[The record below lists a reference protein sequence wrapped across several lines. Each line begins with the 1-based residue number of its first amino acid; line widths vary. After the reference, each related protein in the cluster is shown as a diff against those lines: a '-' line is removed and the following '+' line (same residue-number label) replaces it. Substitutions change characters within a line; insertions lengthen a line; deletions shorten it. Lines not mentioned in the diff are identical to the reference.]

1 MVLLKNSLGGP
12 KLQHVLRTAPCHD
25 HPKLLEFDALLR
37 SAVSKICNVSLSDAQ
52 WTQASL
58 PVSSGGLGV
67 RSVSTLASSAFLAS
81 AAGTLPLQTLILQK
95 TDIDEEDISRS
106 LNNWKPLSGQDPI
119 LSSESK
125 QRSLDSRVSSHIFNN
140 ILESHNN
147 SYHRAR
153 LLAAA
158 AATHSGDWL
167 HAMPITACGLR
178 LSDEAVRIAVG
189 LRLGTVICEA
199 HRCPC
204 GLPVDALGTH
214 ALSCKQN
221 PGRSQ
226 RHHHLND
233 LVWRALSRA
242 CVPSIKEPHGLAR
255 IDGKRP
261 DGLTLIPWRE
271 GRCAT
276 WDVTVSN
283 TVAASYLSAS
293 STTAASAAESAAQRK
308 ETKYS
313 EISKSHLFFPL
324 AFETMGPINQSGQ
337 DFLSELGRR
346 ISVRTD
352 DPREAC
358 FLFQRVSVTLQRFNA
373 VCFAYSFEHEPVTAE
388 IHPRYT

>member
-1 MVLLKNSLGGP
+1 M
-12 KLQHVLRTAPCHD
+12 LRTAPCHD
-25 HPKLLEFDALLR
+25 HPKLFEFDALLR
-37 SAVSKICNVSLSDAQ
+37 SAVSKICNVSLSDDQ

-58 PVSSGGLGV
+58 PVGSGGLGV
-67 RSVSTLASSAFLAS
+67 RSVTTLASSAFLAS

-106 LNNWKPLSGQDPI
+106 LNHWKSLSGQDPI
-119 LSSESK
+119 LTSATK
-125 QRSLDSRVSSHIFNN
+125 QRSLDLRVSSHTFNN
-140 ILESHNN
+140 LLESHNN
-147 SYHRAR
+147 TYHRAR
-153 LLAAA
+153 LLAA

-178 LSDEAVRIAVG
+178 LADEAVRIAVG

-199 HRCPC
+199 HRCSC
-204 GLPVDALGTH
+204 GLPVDELGTH
-214 ALSCKQN
+214 AFSCKQN

-226 RHHHLND
+226 RHHYLND

-255 IDGKRP
+255 LDGKRP

-293 STTAASAAESAAQRK
+293 SITAASAAESAAQRK
-308 ETKYS
+308 EAKYS
-313 EISKSHLFFPL
+313 EIAKSHLFFPL
-324 AFETMGPINQSGQ
+324 AFETMGPINQIGQ

-346 ISVRTD
+346 ISARTD

-373 VCFAYSFEHEPVTAE
+373 VCFAYSFEHEPVTSE